1 MTYNE
6 LLERVPDIM
15 LFLSG
20 RRSFDYKERTVN
32 HLTKEDIIKALE
44 CCTADFCVGCP
55 LSDKKPDGCINE
67 LNSEIISFIE
77 QQESS
82 IEHLKKQLEIA
93 DKETQAAHKAN
104 IAYIIECEESRK
116 KSPEKPGEDIKAA
129 VNACCLEVLPPLD
142 EIAKITNKLAK
153 IVIGIKIE

>member
-1 MTYNE
+1 
-6 LLERVPDIM
+6 M

-20 RRSFDYKERTVN
+20 RGSFDYEERTVN

-55 LSDKKPDGCINE
+55 LGDKEPDSCINE

-77 QQESS
+77 RQESS

-116 KSPEKPGEDIKAA
+116 KSFEKLGEDIKLEFYKNFEELIPSIMSDIIDEL
-129 VNACCLEVLPPLD
+129 VKKGIGSNAKEN
-142 EIAKITNKLAK
+142 E
-153 IVIGIKIE
+153 

>member
-1 MTYNE
+1 
-6 LLERVPDIM
+6 M

-20 RRSFDYKERTVN
+20 RGSFDYEERTVN
-32 HLTKEDIIKALE
+32 HLTKEDIIKALK

-55 LSDKKPDGCINE
+55 LGDKEPDSCINE

-77 QQESS
+77 RQESS

-104 IAYIIECEESRK
+104 FAYIIECEEGRK
-116 KSPEKPGEDIKAA
+116 KSLEKLGEDIKLEFYKNFEELIPSIMSDIIDEL
-129 VNACCLEVLPPLD
+129 VKKGIDSNAKEN
-142 EIAKITNKLAK
+142 E
-153 IVIGIKIE
+153 

>member
-1 MTYNE
+1 
-6 LLERVPDIM
+6 M

-20 RRSFDYKERTVN
+20 RGSLDYEERAVN

-55 LSDKKPDGCINE
+55 LDDKEPDSCINE

-82 IEHLKKQLEIA
+82 IEHLKKLLEIA
-93 DKETQAAHKAN
+93 DKETQAAHKGN
-104 IAYIIECEESRK
+104 IAYVIECEENRK
-116 KSPEKPGEDIKAA
+116 KSLKKLGEDIKIEFHKNFDELIPSIMSDIIDELVNKA
-129 VNACCLEVLPPLD
+129 VR
-142 EIAKITNKLAK
+142 
-153 IVIGIKIE
+153 

>member
-1 MTYNE
+1 M
-6 LLERVPDIM
+6 
-15 LFLSG
+15 
-20 RRSFDYKERTVN
+20 
-32 HLTKEDIIKALE
+32 TKEDIIKALE

-55 LSDKKPDGCINE
+55 LSDKKPDGCINK

-104 IAYIIECEESRK
+104 IDYIIECEK
-116 KSPEKPGEDIKAA
+116 KQRQSLEKFGENIKAA
-129 VNACCLEVLPPLD
+129 VNAYCSDVLLPPD
-142 EIAKITNKLAK
+142 EIAKISNKFAK
-153 IVIGIKIE
+153 MVIGIKIE